1 MLIDWFTV
9 AAQLVNFLILV
20 WLLRRFLY
28 LPVLKAID
36 ERERKI
42 AAELA
47 HAASVEEEAAKART
61 AWESKNADFD
71 RRHGEMLRQAA
82 DEADRK
88 RAELLA
94 SAKQEYAG
102 LQERLQEALRKEEH
116 DRQGEA
122 IRRIRA
128 EAFALAGK
136 VLEELADSTLE
147 ERIVAVF
154 CKQLQESGTD
164 RLATMSTALREP
176 GARAVL
182 RSSFELPVALR
193 QQIEAQLGELFG
205 VDLRPACE
213 ISPEGVAGIELC
225 VNGNCIAWNLGT
237 ALDAL
242 EKTAAGEPES
252 VTSES
257 PA

>member
-42 AAELA
+42 TAELA

-61 AWESKNADFD
+61 AWEKKNADFD
-71 RRHGEMLRQAA
+71 RLHGEMLRQAA

-94 SAKQEYAG
+94 SAKLEYAG

-116 DRQGEA
+116 ERQGEA
-122 IRRIRA
+122 IRRIRG
-128 EAFALAGK
+128 EVFALAGK

-154 CKQLQESGTD
+154 CKRLQESGAD
-164 RLATMSTALREP
+164 RLADMSDALREP

-182 RSSFELPVALR
+182 RSSFELPAALR
-193 QQIEAQLGELFG
+193 RQIEEQLGVLFG
-205 VDLRPACE
+205 ADVHPACE
-213 ISPEGVAGIELC
+213 TSSEELAGIELC

-242 EKTAAGEPES
+242 EKAAVSEPEAAEEGRP
-252 VTSES
+252 T
-257 PA
+257 